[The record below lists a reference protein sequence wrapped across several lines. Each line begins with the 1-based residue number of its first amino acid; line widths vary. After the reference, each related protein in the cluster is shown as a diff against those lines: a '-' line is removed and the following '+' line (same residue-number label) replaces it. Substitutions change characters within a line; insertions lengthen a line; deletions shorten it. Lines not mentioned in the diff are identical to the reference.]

1 MGYTGINNANA
12 FTGGLMQGI
21 GLYNDIRRTKLY
33 EEDIKYQRERQKEQD
48 RLSMRRAEADL
59 RNLDQQHEIA
69 QQEQERRQFMLKAG
83 DLADKLRGI
92 SGITDENAR
101 QEALDTLA
109 LSVNDDPF
117 LVQYLDL
124 NPQMGTGQGRKIV
137 GFHVLNPNEKN
148 PGKHKYT
155 PLVANEA
162 LKSVG
167 PYTADNT
174 ARWPQQAGISF
185 DIEALDR
192 IAGRQPVT
200 RKVVSAVP
208 EGGKHPVN
216 MYEEE
221 ALGLMPGD
229 AWRYQYQQDSATRRA
244 QLRGGSGAG
253 ADAWMDYQNRASK
266 FFQTHKG
273 IVPGKFYDMAS
284 ALEAQEVAENN
295 GIFLVFNKAVDP
307 ETGTEG
313 VNLVDHRDLYA
324 AQGVAQ
330 PPQGGPGVAPPP
342 QGGPGTPPGRQLNP
356 SEVVEQPLSP
366 GTYTDAESGQ
376 SIYWDG
382 AQVAKVLVNGQWVPI
397 SSRAAASAPGQP
409 GQPAGPTAGPPTT
422 RRAPYRGLLGGAI
435 STGPGRGGVAH
446 AATMKGG
453 AGAGAPPA
461 ASAGKRKRVTD
472 KNRSQAEK
480 EAIQTAGWIIEDPS
494 KKKGQMDRIRRQYP
508 TDVAEAIIEKIE
520 AVLADHA
527 RNSGI
532 VSESAKEMI
541 GRGARAVRAGV
552 GRTVGAVNRAYE
564 GSPRASQPF

>member
-1 MGYTGINNANA
+1 MGTMNANA
-12 FTGGLMQGI
+12 FTGGLIQGL
-21 GLYNDIRRTKLY
+21 GVYNDIRRTNMYEDQVKDERARRKRQDAVEARKTELY
-33 EEDIKYQRERQKEQD
+33 
-48 RLSMRRAEADL
+48 L
-59 RNLDQQHEIA
+59 RNLNQQHEIA
-69 QQEQERRQFMLKAG
+69 RQENERKQFMLRAG
-83 DLADKLRGI
+83 DLADKLRAVSRI
-92 SGITDENAR
+92 ADENTR
-101 QEALDTLA
+101 QEALDNLA
-109 LSVNDDPF
+109 LLINEDPF
-117 LVQYLDL
+117 LVEYLGL
-124 NPQMGTGQGRKIV
+124 NPQMGSGQGRKIV
-137 GFHVLNPNEKN
+137 GFHVLNPQEKD
-148 PGKHKYT
+148 PGKYQYT

-162 LKSVG
+162 LGSVG
-167 PYTADNT
+167 PYTPDEGAK
-174 ARWPQQAGISF
+174 WPQQAGISF

-192 IAGRQPVT
+192 IAGRQPAA
-200 RKVVSAVP
+200 RKVTSAVP

-216 MYEEE
+216 MYEEDSI
-221 ALGLMPGD
+221 GLMPGD
-229 AWRYQYQQDSATRRA
+229 AWQHQYQQDAFTRRA

-284 ALEAQEVAENN
+284 ALEAQEVAKNN

-435 STGPGRGGVAH
+435 GTGPGRGGVAH

-461 ASAGKRKRVTD
+461 ASGKRKKGTD

-480 EAIQTAGWIIEDPS
+480 EAVQTAGWIIEDPS

-508 TDVAEAIIEKIE
+508 TDVAEAIIEKVE